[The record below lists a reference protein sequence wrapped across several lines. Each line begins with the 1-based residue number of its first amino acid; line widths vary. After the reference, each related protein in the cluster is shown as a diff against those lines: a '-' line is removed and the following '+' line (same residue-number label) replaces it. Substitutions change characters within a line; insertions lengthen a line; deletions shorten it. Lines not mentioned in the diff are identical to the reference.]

1 MFRLLHLLRLEAD
14 MTAMPSVVPED
25 GDVELARA
33 ALRILASA
41 VDADVDAHAP
51 VTLKLAKSGEEV
63 VVPKAILNLLG
74 GALENLARGE
84 GVTLVPANAELTTQ
98 QAAELLNVSRPF
110 VIRLLDEGKIE
121 HRLVGTHRRVKTS
134 SLLAYLRADDE
145 QRKAAADELSAMT
158 HALGFA

>member
-1 MFRLLHLLRLEAD
+1 
-14 MTAMPSVVPED
+14 MTALPSVVPEA

-33 ALRILASA
+33 ALRVLAGA
-41 VDADVDAHAP
+41 VTAGADAHTP
-51 VTLKLAKSGEEV
+51 VTLKLAESGEEV
-63 VVPKAILNLLG
+63 VVPKAILDLLG
-74 GALENLARGE
+74 DALENLARGE
-84 GVTLVPANAELTTQ
+84 GVTLVSANAELTTQ

-158 HALGFA
+158 HELGLA

>member
-1 MFRLLHLLRLEAD
+1 L
-14 MTAMPSVVPED
+14 T
-25 GDVELARA
+25 LAE
-33 ALRILASA
+33 
-41 VDADVDAHAP
+41 
-51 VTLKLAKSGEEV
+51 SGEEV
-63 VVPKAILNLLG
+63 VVPKAILDLLG

-110 VIRLLDEGKIE
+110 VIRLLDEDKIE

-158 HALGFA
+158 HTLGFA